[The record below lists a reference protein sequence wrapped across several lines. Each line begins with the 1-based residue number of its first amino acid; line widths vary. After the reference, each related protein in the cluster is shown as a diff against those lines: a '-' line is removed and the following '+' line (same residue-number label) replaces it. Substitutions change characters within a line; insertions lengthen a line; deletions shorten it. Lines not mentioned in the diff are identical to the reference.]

1 MRLKHWFY
9 IVPLRLRSLFRRRRV
24 EQELD
29 DELRYHLERQIEEY
43 LAKGMTPEDA
53 RSAALRALGG
63 VEQRKEECRDLRRVK
78 LIEDLVQDLRYGLR
92 VLRKNPGYTAVAALT
107 LGLGIGAN
115 TAIFSVI
122 DALMLRPLPVR
133 HPEQLLAFS
142 QSRDGRIES
151 GQWGWWPYT
160 WFERFR
166 ELAPFFEGMT
176 ITGQVE
182 RYNLSVNGLGNNL
195 DPGPVR
201 VGLVSGN
208 YLSTLGV
215 GAVMGRALSPDDD
228 RTPGQQPVA
237 IISHDYWK
245 RGFGRAPDVVGRTF
259 RLEQTSYT
267 VVGVTA
273 AEFTGDLVGQPADI
287 WIPAMMQSQVMPER
301 PGLLTNQTG
310 QSFGRILARLRPRV
324 LGEQA
329 RAAGQVVF
337 DQVLNELTKQSGRQI
352 ARRRIELIPAARG
365 DSEQRETFAR
375 PLVILLIACGLT
387 I

>member
-29 DELRYHLERQIEEY
+29 DEIRYHLDRQIEEY
-43 LAKGMTPEDA
+43 IAKGMTSEDA
-53 RSAALRALGG
+53 SSAALRDLGG
-63 VEQRKEECRDLRRVK
+63 VERRKEECRDMRRVK
-78 LIEDLVQDLRYGLR
+78 LIEDMAQDVRYGLR
-92 VLRKNPGYTAVAALT
+92 VLRKNPGFTAVAALT

-115 TAIFSVI
+115 TEIFSVI

-142 QSRDGRIES
+142 QSRDGRLES
-151 GQWGWWPYT
+151 GQWGSWPYA

-182 RYNLSVNGLGNNL
+182 RYNVSVNGLGNNL

-215 GAVMGRALSPDDD
+215 TAEMGRTLTPDDD
-228 RTPGQQPVA
+228 RAPGQQPVA
-237 IISHDYWK
+237 IISHEY
-245 RGFGRAPDVVGRTF
+245 
-259 RLEQTSYT
+259 
-267 VVGVTA
+267 
-273 AEFTGDLVGQPADI
+273 
-287 WIPAMMQSQVMPER
+287 
-301 PGLLTNQTG
+301 
-310 QSFGRILARLRPRV
+310 
-324 LGEQA
+324 
-329 RAAGQVVF
+329 
-337 DQVLNELTKQSGRQI
+337 
-352 ARRRIELIPAARG
+352 
-365 DSEQRETFAR
+365 
-375 PLVILLIACGLT
+375 
-387 I
+387 